1 MEESYIRGV
10 NSELIRAIKEL
21 GKKLDTIAQNQSE
34 VTITADAINLNT
46 DELEDKLDSL
56 IGVQLKQNFLNPTHL
71 GIVSEGDTTFEQNVV
86 LCNITDNNIT
96 VTVTAADDTTA
107 QSIAL
112 TPGWNPIII
121 KSISGATANTLIY
134 GY

>member
-71 GIVSEGDTTFEQNVV
+71 GIVAEGDTTFEQNVV
-86 LCNITDNNIT
+86 LCNITDSNIT
-96 VTVTAADDTTA
+96 VSVTAADDTAA
-107 QSIAL
+107 QSIVL
-112 TPGWNPIII
+112 TPGWNPVIVKAITA
-121 KSISGATANTLIY
+121 ATANTLIY
-134 GY
+134 GW

>member
-56 IGVQLKQNFLNPTHL
+56 IGAQLKQNFLNPTHL

-96 VTVTAADDTTA
+96 VSVTAADDTAA
-107 QSIAL
+107 QSIVL
-112 TPGWNPIII
+112 TPGWNPVIVKAIT
-121 KSISGATANTLIY
+121 GATANTLIY
-134 GY
+134 GW

>member
-56 IGVQLKQNFLNPTHL
+56 IDAQLKQNFLNPTHL
-71 GIVSEGDTTFEQNVV
+71 GIVSEGDTTFDQNVV

-96 VTVTAADDTTA
+96 VSVIAADDTAA
-107 QSIAL
+107 QSIVL
-112 TPGWNPIII
+112 IPGWNPVIV
-121 KSISGATANTLIY
+121 KSITAATANTLIY
-134 GY
+134 GW